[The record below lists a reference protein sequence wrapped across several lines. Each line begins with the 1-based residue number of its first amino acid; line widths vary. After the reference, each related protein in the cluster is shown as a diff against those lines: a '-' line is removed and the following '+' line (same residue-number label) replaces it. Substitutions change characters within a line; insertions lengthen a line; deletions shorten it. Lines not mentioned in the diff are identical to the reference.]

1 VLRRA
6 ENVSV
11 GFVRRPLTRWG
22 FVTATIGRD
31 VHRIGWGSRDEYE
44 RASAVSLQQ
53 PQFVIAHR
61 GRTYW
66 QYRGRFWWDDA
77 GLTAFQVHA
86 LITSRE
92 DRQRAQVERAEE
104 IFSMGGLAQDRPRQ
118 RRQIPDDV
126 KHLVWLRDRGQCQ
139 NGVAVRPRHTVRDG
153 RCGERRESA
162 AAVRAVQSPKRSA
175 GLGRMTLP
183 SNYVHDADAP
193 AYPIGPRRRNG
204 LGALG
209 FALGLVALAFSTRL
223 VDGLV
228 FSCLSLGLSIPALNL
243 HRRPRGWAVAAI
255 VVSTLAAVAAIGS
268 ALIR

>member
-1 VLRRA
+1 
-6 ENVSV
+6 
-11 GFVRRPLTRWG
+11 
-22 FVTATIGRD
+22 
-31 VHRIGWGSRDEYE
+31 
-44 RASAVSLQQ
+44 
-53 PQFVIAHR
+53 
-61 GRTYW
+61 
-66 QYRGRFWWDDA
+66 
-77 GLTAFQVHA
+77 
-86 LITSRE
+86 
-92 DRQRAQVERAEE
+92 
-104 IFSMGGLAQDRPRQ
+104 
-118 RRQIPDDV
+118 
-126 KHLVWLRDRGQCQ
+126 
-139 NGVAVRPRHTVRDG
+139 
-153 RCGERRESA
+153 
-162 AAVRAVQSPKRSA
+162 
-175 GLGRMTLP
+175 MTLP

>member
-139 NGVAVRPRHTVRDG
+139 N
-153 RCGERRESA
+153 CGASTELQFDHVIPFATGGAASAENLQLLCGPCNRR
-162 AAVRAVQSPKRSA
+162 K
-175 GLGRMTLP
+175 
-183 SNYVHDADAP
+183 
-193 AYPIGPRRRNG
+193 
-204 LGALG
+204 GA
-209 FALGLVALAFSTRL
+209 R
-223 VDGLV
+223 
-228 FSCLSLGLSIPALNL
+228 
-243 HRRPRGWAVAAI
+243 
-255 VVSTLAAVAAIGS
+255 VSVG
-268 ALIR
+268 